1 MISFLR
7 WFGRVV
13 FALLVVVL
21 LAGIYVAVQFEDWKK
36 GRLAELDAGSK
47 IVATAAGDVEYA
59 ERGAGPP
66 VLVIHGAPGGYDQAL
81 LIGDTLA
88 KDGFR
93 VIAPSRP
100 GFLRTPFTTG
110 FLFEDQADALA
121 ALLDTLQVPRVA
133 VLGFST
139 GSPVA
144 VQFAL
149 RHPDRTSALALL
161 SPVAVIYDRAFPHEP
176 SPLLSE
182 AALLNTTGDMGSWF
196 FLEQMRRDPRWMLD
210 ATFSVDTD
218 LGPAARGRLVDF
230 VLGNP
235 SQLTFL
241 RGLLNSQ
248 APLSLRESGTRND
261 ILQLR
266 RMSPVPYDKLTVPT
280 LVVTGSAD
288 GGRKWVDPKAIT
300 TALPSARTLAVADA
314 GHLVW
319 FGPNAAAAQQ
329 AVVDF
334 LKAPPPLPTP
344 TPPPASSPTPAS
356 PAP

>member
-36 GRLAELDAGSK
+36 DRMAELEAGSK

-144 VQFAL
+144 TLFAL
-149 RHPDRTSALALL
+149 RHPSRTSALVLL
-161 SPVAVIYDRAFPHEP
+161 SPVTAAYNRDVRTQPH
-176 SPLLSE
+176 PLLPE
-182 AALLNTTGDMGSWF
+182 TALFGSTGDMGTWF
-196 FLEQMRRDPRWMLD
+196 FLEQMHRDPRWMLD
-210 ATFSVDTD
+210 TVFAVDTD
-218 LGPAARGRLVDF
+218 LATAARASLVRS
-230 VLGNP
+230 VLENP
-235 SQLTFL
+235 DQLAFF
-241 RGLLNSQ
+241 RALLGTQ
-248 APLSLRESGTRND
+248 APLSPRESGTRND
-261 ILQLR
+261 LLQVR
-266 RMSPVPYDKLTVPT
+266 VPNPIPYEKIAVPT
-280 LVVTGSAD
+280 LIITGSAD
-288 GGRKWVDPKAIT
+288 LGRIWSDPRIIT
-300 TALPSARTLAVADA
+300 SALPSAKTLTVADA

-329 AVVDF
+329 AVIDF

-344 TPPPASSPTPAS
+344 TPPPAPSPTPAP